1 MGCRF
6 SFFQLIALERI
17 LKKIQT
23 DFFCHFIFF
32 DAVLDLDPWFFMYWY
47 PVRYTNLGKIGNPVF
62 FTKQVNMDSKYICTT
77 ILRRDERC
85 SISPGTVSTTR
96 RKFEHNDVESDKFAR
111 ERSSTE
117 KLRGILRAESGQ
129 DIARSGL
136 ASVSLLLQGSRQ
148 QQQQAGISADGV
160 PGRNKVQKNFA

>member
-1 MGCRF
+1 M
-6 SFFQLIALERI
+6 
-17 LKKIQT
+17 
-23 DFFCHFIFF
+23 
-32 DAVLDLDPWFFMYWY
+32 DL
-47 PVRYTNLGKIGNPVF
+47 
-62 FTKQVNMDSKYICTT
+62 KYIQQFF
-77 ILRRDERC
+77 RRDERC

-117 KLRGILRAESGQ
+117 KLRSILRAESGQ

-136 ASVSLLLQGSRQ
+136 ASVSLLLLGSRQ

-160 PGRNKVQKNFA
+160 SGQNKVQTNIAFYILENFLRMNISY